1 MIHKITPS
9 TYLNGLLIGMDE
21 LVLLDFTG
29 VQEHEATDVALVLPL
44 VHLVGSPLVTVQR
57 FPKAEFV
64 YLGTDRRTDGL
75 LRY

>member
-1 MIHKITPS
+1 
-9 TYLNGLLIGMDE
+9 MDE

-64 YLGTDRRTDGL
+64 YLGTDRRTDG
-75 LRY
+75 RSFKI